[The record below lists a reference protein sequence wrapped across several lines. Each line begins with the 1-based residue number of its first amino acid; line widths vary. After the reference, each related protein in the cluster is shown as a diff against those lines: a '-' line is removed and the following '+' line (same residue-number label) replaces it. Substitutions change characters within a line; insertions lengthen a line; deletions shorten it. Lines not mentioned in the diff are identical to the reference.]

1 MDAHDRRA
9 AGETSGAGA
18 AGGAAAGAGRVR
30 TEQPKWREWRCPGR
44 QGGGGAG
51 VRAVHPRQRRA
62 RLPRPGRQRAIARR
76 RPRAARQPD
85 VPSRDGDLPPKAAR
99 RRRPSMRPKLLITGA
114 AVVILGGTVAGL
126 ALAWG
131 SAAKEPPAKPAL
143 PPATAKVT
151 RTTLVET
158 KKVSGTLGYGDAV
171 PVSAAQTGT
180 LTWIAPEGS
189 TVKRGEPLF
198 KLDERPVVELY
209 GSLPLYRTLRV
220 GVEGTDVNQF
230 EENLSK
236 LGYTG
241 FTVDDTYTAATA
253 QAARSW
259 QADLGLP
266 KTGAVEPGQLVVI
279 PGAVRVAEHTARVGE
294 RIGGDT
300 GGGASVLS
308 YTGTTRLVTV
318 ELEVADQALAAKS
331 RTVTVTVP
339 GQGPVKGKI
348 AQVGTVAT
356 APEQTGNA
364 PGDQASNAPGGSSS
378 TAPDARIQVT
388 ATIADQKKLGSLDGA
403 PVDVDFVSQERE
415 DVLAV
420 PVAALLALPKGGYG
434 VQIVQ
439 GGATRIVAVKTGMF
453 AAGRVEIS
461 GDGIAEG
468 VTVGMPK

>member
-1 MDAHDRRA
+1 
-9 AGETSGAGA
+9 
-18 AGGAAAGAGRVR
+18 
-30 TEQPKWREWRCPGR
+30 
-44 QGGGGAG
+44 
-51 VRAVHPRQRRA
+51 
-62 RLPRPGRQRAIARR
+62 
-76 RPRAARQPD
+76 
-85 VPSRDGDLPPKAAR
+85 
-99 RRRPSMRPKLLITGA
+99 MRPKLLITGA

-131 SAAKEPPAKPAL
+131 SAAKEPAAKEPAAKPPL
-143 PPATAKVT
+143 PPATAKIT

-158 KKVSGTLGYGDAV
+158 KTVSGTLGYGDAV

-180 LTWIAPEGS
+180 LTWIASEGS

-198 KLDERPVVELY
+198 KLDERPVVALY

-220 GVEGTDVNQF
+220 GVEGTDVKQF
-230 EENLSK
+230 EKNLSK

-253 QAARSW
+253 LAARSW

-266 KTGAVEPGQLVVI
+266 KTGAVEPGQVVVT
-279 PGAVRVAEHTARVGE
+279 PGAARVAEQTARVGDV
-294 RIGGDT
+294 IGGET
-300 GGGASVLS
+300 AGGALVLS

-318 ELEVADQALAAKS
+318 ELEVADQALAAKG

-339 GQGPVKGKI
+339 GQGPVKGTI

-364 PGDQASNAPGGSSS
+364 PGDQASNAPDGSSS
-378 TAPDARIQVT
+378 TAADARIQVT
-388 ATIADQKKLGSLDGA
+388 VTIADQKKLGSLDAA
-403 PVDVDFVSQERE
+403 PVDVDFVSEERK

-434 VQIVQ
+434 VEIVE
-439 GGATRIVAVKTGMF
+439 GGATRIVAVRTGMF

-468 VTVGMPK
+468 VTVGVPK

>member
-1 MDAHDRRA
+1 
-9 AGETSGAGA
+9 
-18 AGGAAAGAGRVR
+18 
-30 TEQPKWREWRCPGR
+30 
-44 QGGGGAG
+44 
-51 VRAVHPRQRRA
+51 
-62 RLPRPGRQRAIARR
+62 
-76 RPRAARQPD
+76 
-85 VPSRDGDLPPKAAR
+85 
-99 RRRPSMRPKLLITGA
+99 MRPKLLITGA

-131 SAAKEPPAKPAL
+131 SAAKEPAADPAL

-171 PVSAAQTGT
+171 PVGAAQTGT

-189 TVKRGEPLF
+189 TVKRGQPLF
-198 KLDERPVVELY
+198 KLDERPVVALY
-209 GSLPLYRTLRV
+209 GSLPLYRTLRA
-220 GVEGTDVNQF
+220 GVEGPDVKQF

-241 FTVDDTYTAATA
+241 FTVDDTYAAATA
-253 QAARSW
+253 QATRRW

-266 KTGAVEPGQLVVI
+266 KTGAVEPGQLVVT
-279 PGAVRVAEHTARVGE
+279 PGAVRVAERTARVGG
-294 RIGGDT
+294 RIGGDS

-318 ELEVADQALAAKS
+318 ELEVADQALAAKG

-339 GQGPVKGKI
+339 GQGPVKGTI

-378 TAPDARIQVT
+378 TASDARIQVT
-388 ATIADQKKLGSLDGA
+388 VTIADQNKLGSLDGA
-403 PVDVDFVSQERE
+403 PVDVDFVSQERK

-420 PVAALLALPKGGYG
+420 PVAALLALPIGGYG
-434 VQIVQ
+434 VQVVQ
-439 GGATRIVAVKTGMF
+439 GSATRIVAVKTGMF

-461 GDGIAEG
+461 GAGIAEG
-468 VTVGMPK
+468 VTVGVPK